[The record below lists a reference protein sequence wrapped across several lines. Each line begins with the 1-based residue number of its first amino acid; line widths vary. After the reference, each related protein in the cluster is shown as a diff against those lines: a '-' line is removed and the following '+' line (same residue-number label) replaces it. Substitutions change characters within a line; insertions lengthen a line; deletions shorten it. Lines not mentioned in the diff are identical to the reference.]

1 MGALEDRRWLV
12 LTFVCLVLSVDLPMI
27 LFHTYVKLKFEKR
40 VSADD
45 LVIAL
50 ADLLWIGY
58 IICQVAACMNGF
70 GAHAAD
76 LSKEFHYINSS
87 SARNG
92 DLAEA
97 LRFWYLTTLFHV
109 LSSAAARICIGLAS
123 MSRKAF
129 PSRRRLVTINLI
141 ISTSTS
147 ILFFFLLLFQC
158 TPISA
163 YWSRDRAAAHASCY
177 TAQLAVP
184 WYVFLGVSMAADGV
198 LMSFAVASAMGMRP
212 GQSGKLAE
220 RVAAGFFNLFAFGHV
235 VATAIQITYVP
246 GLTNLDDVTWTA
258 TPFALP
264 FLLGPSFAL
273 LGAHASKVA
282 PVVHAHRASLSVS
295 STTTTTTT
303 TTTGTTGSINN
314 NRDSLV
320 RELLRE
326 RKEEERS
333 RMKGKKN
340 RSRNDGVGGVVGGGR
355 LVVLSGREGDRDE
368 DAALAAVVESGL
380 ARLME
385 EEEERRRREG
395 GGGGGG
401 GGGGA
406 GMGAD
411 GCA

>member
-1 MGALEDRRWLV
+1 
-12 LTFVCLVLSVDLPMI
+12 
-27 LFHTYVKLKFEKR
+27 
-40 VSADD
+40 
-45 LVIAL
+45 
-50 ADLLWIGY
+50 
-58 IICQVAACMNGF
+58 MNGF

-92 DLAEA
+92 DLVEA

-163 YWSRDRAAAHASCY
+163 YWSRERAAAHASCY

-184 WYVFLGVSMAADGV
+184 WYIFLGVSMAADGV

-246 GLTNLDDVTWTA
+246 GLTNLDDVTSQPNNPTGTA

-295 STTTTTTT
+295 STTTTTT
-303 TTTGTTGSINN
+303 GTTGSINN

-333 RMKGKKN
+333 RMREKKN
-340 RSRNDGVGGVVGGGR
+340 RRRKNGGSDGDNVGVGGGVGGGR

-385 EEEERRRREG
+385 EEERRRRE

>member
-1 MGALEDRRWLV
+1 
-12 LTFVCLVLSVDLPMI
+12 
-27 LFHTYVKLKFEKR
+27 
-40 VSADD
+40 
-45 LVIAL
+45 
-50 ADLLWIGY
+50 
-58 IICQVAACMNGF
+58 MNGF

-92 DLAEA
+92 DLVEA
-97 LRFWYLTTLFHV
+97 LRFWYLTTLFNV

-163 YWSRDRAAAHASCY
+163 YWSRNRAAAHASCY

-184 WYVFLGVSMAADGV
+184 
-198 LMSFAVASAMGMRP
+198 
-212 GQSGKLAE
+212 
-220 RVAAGFFNLFAFGHV
+220 HV

-303 TTTGTTGSINN
+303 TIGTTGSSNN

-333 RMKGKKN
+333 RMREKKN
-340 RSRNDGVGGVVGGGR
+340 RRRKNGGSDGDNVGVGGGVGGGR

-385 EEEERRRREG
+385 EEERRRRE